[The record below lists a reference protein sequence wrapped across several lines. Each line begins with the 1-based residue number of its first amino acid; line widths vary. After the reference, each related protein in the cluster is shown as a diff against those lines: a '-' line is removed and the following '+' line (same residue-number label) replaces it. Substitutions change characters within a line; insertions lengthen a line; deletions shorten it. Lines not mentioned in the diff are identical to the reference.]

1 VLLVAAPAPDP
12 RRWKALALICT
23 AFFMV
28 VLDIAIVNVA
38 LPSIGRD
45 LDFSEDNLQWVIT
58 AYTLTFGGFLLLGG
72 RAADLLGRRRMF
84 MIGVGFFAIASLA
97 CGLANSEATLI
108 VARAIQGLGAAVI
121 SPAVLSIIMTTFTEG
136 AERNKALGVWG
147 GVGGSG
153 AAAGVLFGGI
163 LTKYLGWEWIFFV
176 NVPIGVLVVALTPA
190 LVQRS
195 RREMARRYDAMGAV
209 VVTSGLVLFVYAIS
223 EAPDVGWTTMR
234 TIGVLAVSLALLAFF
249 LVWEARVEAPLMP
262 LGIFRLRL
270 VAAANIVGFLQ
281 AAGIFGHFLL
291 LTLYMQQVLGFSA
304 LQTGFGF
311 LVTAGSAVVWAGMA
325 QALATRIGPKPVLVA
340 GLVSLCL
347 GVLWYTQIS
356 VDGTYPV
363 DLLPGFLLVGFG
375 LPFSFIP
382 ISILA
387 LGGVEER
394 QAGLASGL
402 INTSQQIGGA
412 IGVAVMSTVAIEHAE
427 TLLAEGD
434 TPAGSF
440 TDGFQWGFWVGF
452 GIWIAA
458 LAAAVALV
466 RREELRGAEALPAA
480 P

>member
-1 VLLVAAPAPDP
+1 MATPAPDP

-84 MIGVGFFAIASLA
+84 MIGVGFFAIASLG

-108 VARAIQGLGAAVI
+108 IARAVQGLGAAVI
-121 SPAVLSIIMTTFTEG
+121 SPAVLSIISATFTEG

-176 NVPIGVLVVALTPA
+176 NVPIGLLVVALTPA
-190 LVQRS
+190 LVQKS
-195 RREMARRYDAMGAV
+195 RREVTRRYDATGAV
-209 VVTSGLVLFVYAIS
+209 VVTGGLVLLVYAIS
-223 EAPDVGWTTMR
+223 EAPDVGWATVR
-234 TIGVLAVSLALLAFF
+234 TIGLLAASVALLVFF
-249 LVWEARVEAPLMP
+249 LVWESRAKAPLMP
-262 LGIFRLRL
+262 LAIFRLRL
-270 VAAANIVGFLQ
+270 VAAANLVGFLQ

-291 LTLYMQQVLGFSA
+291 LTLYMQQVLGYSA
-304 LQTGFGF
+304 LQTGLGF
-311 LVTAGSAVVWAGMA
+311 LATAGSAVIWAGVA
-325 QALATRIGPKPVLVA
+325 QGLATRIGPKPVLVA

-356 VDGTYPV
+356 SDGTYAA

-434 TPAGSF
+434 QPPVAF
-440 TDGFQWGFWVGF
+440 TEGFQWGFWVGF
-452 GIWIAA
+452 AVWAAA
-458 LAAAVALV
+458 LVGALSLV
-466 RREELRGAEALPAA
+466 RREELRGEEAFASA

>member
-1 VLLVAAPAPDP
+1 VATPTPDP
-12 RRWKALALICT
+12 RRWKALALVCT

-28 VLDIAIVNVA
+28 ILDIAIVNVA
-38 LPSIGRD
+38 LPSIGRE

-58 AYTLTFGGFLLLGG
+58 AYALTFGGFLLLGG

-84 MIGVGFFAIASLA
+84 MIGVGFFAVASLA

-108 VARAIQGLGAAVI
+108 GARAVQGLGAAII
-121 SPAVLSIIMTTFTEG
+121 SPAVLSIITTTFTEG

-176 NVPIGVLVVALTPA
+176 NVPVGIAVLLLTPR
-190 LVQRS
+190 LVRES
-195 RREMARRYDAMGAV
+195 RRITAEHRFDAVGAV
-209 VVTSGLVLFVYAIS
+209 TATAGLVILVYAIS
-223 EAPDVGWTTMR
+223 EAPDVGWATLR
-234 TIGVLAVSLALLAFF
+234 TIGLVAVSGVLLAFF
-249 LVWEARVEAPLMP
+249 VVWETRVPDPLMP
-262 LGIFRLRL
+262 LGIFRIRL
-270 VAAANIVGFLQ
+270 VAVANGVGFLQ
-281 AAGIFGHFLL
+281 AAGIYGHFLL

-304 LQTGFGF
+304 LETGFGF
-311 LVTAGSAVVWAGMA
+311 LATAGSAVLWAGVA

-340 GLVSLCL
+340 GLTSLCL
-347 GVLWYTQIS
+347 GILWYTQVS
-356 VDGTYPV
+356 VDGSYAV

-387 LGGVEER
+387 LAGVEER
-394 QAGLASGL
+394 EAGLASGL

-434 TPAGSF
+434 SPPVAF

-452 GIWIAA
+452 AIWVAA
-458 LAAAVALV
+458 LAGALAFV
-466 RREELRGAEALPAA
+466 RREELHVEEAFA
-480 P
+480 PSP

>member
-1 VLLVAAPAPDP
+1 MATPAPDP

-45 LDFSEDNLQWVIT
+45 LEFSEDNLQWVIT

-72 RAADLLGRRRMF
+72 RAADLLGRRLMF
-84 MIGVGFFAIASLA
+84 MIGVGFFAAASLA

-108 VARAIQGLGAAVI
+108 GARAVQGLGAAIV
-121 SPAVLSIIMTTFTEG
+121 SPAVLSIITTTFTEG

-176 NVPIGVLVVALTPA
+176 NVPVALAVLALTPR
-190 LVQRS
+190 LVRES
-195 RREMARRYDAMGAV
+195 RRTMAEHRFDALGAL
-209 VVTSGLVLFVYAIS
+209 TATAGLVVLVYAIS
-223 EAPDVGWTTMR
+223 EAPDVGWATVR
-234 TIGVLAVSLALLAFF
+234 TIGLLAVSVVLLAFF
-249 LVWEARVEAPLMP
+249 LVWEMRAPAPLMP
-262 LGIFRLRL
+262 LGIFRIRL
-270 VAAANIVGFLQ
+270 VAAANAVGFLQ

-291 LTLYMQQVLGFSA
+291 LTLYMQQVLGYSA

-311 LVTAGSAVVWAGMA
+311 LATAGSAVLWAGVA

-340 GLVSLCL
+340 GLTSLSL
-347 GVLWYTQIS
+347 GILWYTQIS
-356 VDGTYPV
+356 IDGTYAV

-387 LGGVEER
+387 LAGVEER
-394 QAGLASGL
+394 EAGLASGL

-412 IGVAVMSTVAIEHAE
+412 IGVAVISTVAIEHAE

-434 TPAGSF
+434 PPPVAF
-440 TDGFQWGFWVGF
+440 TEGFQWGFWVGF
-452 GIWIAA
+452 GIWVAA
-458 LAAAVALV
+458 LVGALAFV
-466 RREELRGAEALPAA
+466 RREELRTEEAFA
-480 P
+480 PTP